1 MRYIDN
7 VSEVIDFSGE
17 TPVTVVSNN
26 VRTYLNQPTVIP
38 HCPGRQSCRCCRSAC
53 DIFRREEDF
62 HDNCRAR
69 EDCRQQKLLARR
81 LRNKPGLPQRQNRL
95 RLLRLR
101 VLLSLPL
108 QLAFLIKKLSDK
120 SRRAFFEIWR
130 KSIFTRVARINGQ
143 TNLFR
148 RQCATSR
155 RA

>member
-38 HCPGRQSCRCCRSAC
+38 HCPDRQSCRCCRSAC

-69 EDCRQQKLLARR
+69 ENCR
-81 LRNKPGLPQRQNRL
+81 RNG
-95 RLLRLR
+95 
-101 VLLSLPL
+101 
-108 QLAFLIKKLSDK
+108 
-120 SRRAFFEIWR
+120 
-130 KSIFTRVARINGQ
+130 
-143 TNLFR
+143 
-148 RQCATSR
+148 
-155 RA
+155 

>member
-38 HCPGRQSCRCCRSAC
+38 HCPDRQSCRCCRNAC

-69 EDCRQQKLLARR
+69 EGCR
-81 LRNKPGLPQRQNRL
+81 RNGCGCDNNNN
-95 RLLRLR
+95 
-101 VLLSLPL
+101 
-108 QLAFLIKKLSDK
+108 
-120 SRRAFFEIWR
+120 
-130 KSIFTRVARINGQ
+130 NG
-143 TNLFR
+143 
-148 RQCATSR
+148 CGCGC
-155 RA
+155 

>member
-69 EDCRQQKLLARR
+69 EDCR
-81 LRNKPGLPQRQNRL
+81 RNGCGCDNKA
-95 RLLRLR
+95 
-101 VLLSLPL
+101 S
-108 QLAFLIKKLSDK
+108 
-120 SRRAFFEIWR
+120 
-130 KSIFTRVARINGQ
+130 
-143 TNLFR
+143 
-148 RQCATSR
+148 CATAAKQTGSAATTEPIAACVCVCFCPCR
-155 RA
+155 CNLRF